1 MVEYTVKEKNNSQR
15 QNYHLMPHFKNK
27 VSTEDENFK

>member
-1 MVEYTVKEKNNSQR
+1 MVEYIVKEKKNLRR

-27 VSTEDENFK
+27 IFIADKDF